1 MPAKYESLQEEAWAA
16 NRALHAS
23 GLVAL
28 TFGNVSVADRESGIF
43 SIKPSGVSYEKLKP
57 SDMVV
62 LDFEGAIVAGTMRPS
77 SDTPTHRALL
87 NNFSDSNSIVHTHS
101 PKAVAFAQ
109 AGKSLDCLGTT
120 HADYFH
126 GPVPIT
132 RALSSQEIGT
142 DYEMNTGKVI
152 LEAFENREPLS
163 TPAVLVG
170 GHGPFT
176 WGESWEKAIENAIAL
191 ELCASMAIDALLLN
205 PQASPLCA
213 HLQSKHHS
221 RKHGPTAYYGQA

>member
-1 MPAKYESLQEEAWAA
+1 MTHRYESLQEEAWEA
-16 NRALHAS
+16 NIALHAS
-23 GLVAL
+23 GLVPL

-43 SIKPSGVSYEKLKP
+43 SIKPSGVGYEKLKP

-62 LDFEGAIVAGTMRPS
+62 LDFEGEIVAGTLRPS
-77 SDTPTHRALL
+77 SDTPTHRVLL
-87 NNFSDSNSIVHTHS
+87 NNFIDSNSIVHTHS

-109 AGKSLDCLGTT
+109 AGRPLECLGTT

-132 RALSSQEIGT
+132 RALSREEIET
-142 DYEMNTGKVI
+142 DYELNTGKVI
-152 LEAFENREPLS
+152 LEAFENRASLS
-163 TPAVLVG
+163 TPAVLVI

-176 WGESWEKAIENAIAL
+176 WGVSWEKAIENAIAL
-191 ELCASMAIDALLLN
+191 ELCAAMAIDALLLN
-205 PQASPLCA
+205 TQGATLCS

-221 RKHGPTAYYGQA
+221 RKHGPQAYYGQL